1 MVQIL
6 KAIGLGGLAAITKLT
21 DQVDRRNREL
31 ADSRMDAANTTDP
44 SLNRAVAHGGARRV
58 RVFPN
63 MKKSRGLSPAAFAF
77 RIYILVASNANAN
90 TGSAETDTAAI
101 PIVTVVIAPALDVAL
116 ARSVIIRI
124 TVSDDDAAFTVCAP
138 ATAVFITNHADVL
151 NVACRCNCY
160 VGG

>member
-6 KAIGLGGLAAITKLT
+6 KAIGSGGLAAITKLT

-44 SLNRAVAHGGARRV
+44 SLNLGVAHGRREP
-58 RVFPN
+58 RAFFPIW
-63 MKKSRGLSPAAFAF
+63 KKAVDFRPRLFAF

>member
-21 DQVDRRNREL
+21 VQVDRRNREL

-44 SLNRAVAHGGARRV
+44 SLNRGVAHGREPRAF
-58 RVFPN
+58 FPIW
-63 MKKSRGLSPAAFAF
+63 KKAVDFRPRLFAF

-151 NVACRCNCY
+151 
-160 VGG
+160 